1 MYGMNDTL
9 NVRGNEPAKANSSG
23 IRKKERRLSNG
34 NDNIA
39 GTFQNLIQTLTGNIK
54 AKDSPK
60 REEGHTMDR
69 STSSVEKAGK
79 TASVTERNQNLSSS
93 NGARTVDYKDKEQSR
108 IPRDSGRKKN
118 PDETISDS
126 DPAALREQ
134 RQDGLTVKNEKNDSQ
149 IIVDPEI
156 NEKNAVNLEADAL
169 PNENP
174 KVEAEV
180 TKDSSTGQTE
190 PVSMEVETD
199 ASISVK
205 AGRKEI
211 TDPNEDVKDPAISK
225 DGVKDT
231 AILNEGEKNAAIL
244 NEGTIDKAAFKEGRK
259 DTAIPKGGS
268 TDPAISKDDRK
279 TAVNPAKDTK
289 DTVNQKM
296 MESDANDREMLSISA
311 SNRENETGA
320 AGAKDSSAE
329 PIAITNQERDAFG
342 SEHGKSE
349 GKASLAE
356 VQTGP
361 LSGKENSSDPKVLDS
376 NPSTDALENRDGKD
390 LTAFTIETENRP
402 DSALKSNR
410 KDSGNSE
417 EPSPISPSHVY
428 NSSQN
433 VEIIKNGEGSAF
445 VAKGQMTTSPARLP
459 EDLSTLITKTW
470 KANENRPGTM
480 ELTLNPEN
488 LGKITIHLTY
498 ESGRANLTILTTKPE
513 TFHLLSEHAEKMGEI
528 LTRSTGTETA
538 VILPPNMTD
547 SGEKTSMNL
556 EGRSQNR
563 READEG
569 QKRQK
574 QKQES
579 HDRFLNMMR
588 LGLD

>member
-39 GTFQNLIQTLTGNIK
+39 GTFQNLIQNLTGNIK

-60 REEGHTMDR
+60 REEGHTMDH
-69 STSSVEKAGK
+69 STPSVEKAGK
-79 TASVTERNQNLSSS
+79 TASLTERNQNLSSS
-93 NGARTVDYKDKEQSR
+93 NGARTVDYKDKEQNR
-108 IPRDSGRKKN
+108 IPTDSGSQKT
-118 PDETISDS
+118 DAAISDS

-134 RQDGLTVKNEKNDSQ
+134 RQDGPAVKNETSDSQ
-149 IIVDPEI
+149 INVDPEI

-180 TKDSSTGQTE
+180 TKDSSTGKTE
-190 PVSMEVETD
+190 PVDSGVETD
-199 ASISVK
+199 AAKSFQ
-205 AGRKEI
+205 AGMKEI
-211 TDPNEDVKDPAISK
+211 TDPNEDAKDTAIPK
-225 DGVKDT
+225 EGLKDT
-231 AILNEGEKNAAIL
+231 AILNEGE
-244 NEGTIDKAAFKEGRK
+244 IDTAAFKEGRK
-259 DTAIPKGGS
+259 DTAIPKDGS

-279 TAVNPAKDTK
+279 AAVNPAKDTK

-296 MESDANDREMLSISA
+296 MESDANDREMLSKSA
-311 SNRENETGA
+311 SNREHETGA

-361 LSGKENSSDPKVLDS
+361 LSGKENSSDPKALDS
-376 NPSTDALENRDGKD
+376 NSSTEALENRDGKADGKD
-390 LTAFTIETENRP
+390 LTAFTIEAKNHP

-410 KDSGNSE
+410 KDSGHSE
-417 EPSPISPSHVY
+417 EPSPISPSKVY

-433 VEIIKNGEGSAF
+433 VEIIRNGEGSAF

-459 EDLSTLITKTW
+459 EDLSALITKTW

-528 LTRSTGTETA
+528 LTRSTGKETA

>member
-23 IRKKERRLSNG
+23 IRKRERRLSNG

-60 REEGHTMDR
+60 REEGHTMDH

-108 IPRDSGRKKN
+108 IPTDSRSQKT
-118 PDETISDS
+118 DAAISDS

-134 RQDGLTVKNEKNDSQ
+134 RQDGPAVKNDSQ

-156 NEKNAVNLEADAL
+156 NAKNAVNLEADAL

-180 TKDSSTGQTE
+180 TKDSSTGKTE
-190 PVSMEVETD
+190 PVDMEVETD
-199 ASISVK
+199 AAKSFQ

-211 TDPNEDVKDPAISK
+211 TDPNEDAKDTSIPK
-225 DGVKDT
+225 EGLKDT
-231 AILNEGEKNAAIL
+231 AILNEGEKD
-244 NEGTIDKAAFKEGRK
+244 TAAFQEGRK
-259 DTAIPKGGS
+259 DTAIPKDGS
-268 TDPAISKDDRK
+268 TDPALSKEDRK
-279 TAVNPAKDTK
+279 AAVNPAKDTK

-311 SNRENETGA
+311 SNRDNETGA

-342 SEHGKSE
+342 SENGKSE

-356 VQTGP
+356 VQTDP
-361 LSGKENSSDPKVLDS
+361 LNGKENSSDPKVLDS

-390 LTAFTIETENRP
+390 LTALTIEAKNRP
-402 DSALKSNR
+402 DSALKSSR

-417 EPSPISPSHVY
+417 EPSPISPSNVY

-433 VEIIKNGEGSAF
+433 VEIIRNGEGSAF

-528 LTRSTGTETA
+528 LTRSTGKETA

-547 SGEKTSMNL
+547 SGEKTAMNL

>member
-39 GTFQNLIQTLTGNIK
+39 GTFQNLIQNLTGNIK

-60 REEGHTMDR
+60 REEGHTMDH
-69 STSSVEKAGK
+69 STPSVEKAGK

-108 IPRDSGRKKN
+108 IPTDSGSQKT
-118 PDETISDS
+118 DAAISDS

-134 RQDGLTVKNEKNDSQ
+134 RQDGPAVKDDSE

-156 NEKNAVNLEADAL
+156 NAKNAVNLQADAL

-180 TKDSSTGQTE
+180 TKDSSTGKTE
-190 PVSMEVETD
+190 PVDMEVETD
-199 ASISVK
+199 AAKSLQ
-205 AGRKEI
+205 AGMKEI
-211 TDPNEDVKDPAISK
+211 TDPNEDAKDTAIPK
-225 DGVKDT
+225 EGLKDT
-231 AILNEGEKNAAIL
+231 AILNEGE
-244 NEGTIDKAAFKEGRK
+244 IDTAAFKEGRK
-259 DTAIPKGGS
+259 DTAIPKDGS
-268 TDPAISKDDRK
+268 TDPAISKEDRK
-279 TAVNPAKDTK
+279 AAVNPAKDTK

-296 MESDANDREMLSISA
+296 MESDANDRELVSISA
-311 SNRENETGA
+311 SNRDNETGA

-390 LTAFTIETENRP
+390 LTAFTIEAENRP
-402 DSALKSNR
+402 DSTLKSNK
-410 KDSGNSE
+410 KDSGHSE
-417 EPSPISPSHVY
+417 EPSPISPSNVY

-459 EDLSTLITKTW
+459 EDLSALITKTW

-528 LTRSTGTETA
+528 LTRSTGKETA

>member
-1 MYGMNDTL
+1 MYGMNDNL

-54 AKDSPK
+54 AKDSLK
-60 REEGHTMDR
+60 REEGHTMDH

-79 TASVTERNQNLSSS
+79 TASVTERNQKLSSS
-93 NGARTVDYKDKEQSR
+93 NGARTVNYKDKEQSR
-108 IPRDSGRKKN
+108 IPTDSGRKKT
-118 PDETISDS
+118 DEAISDS

-134 RQDGLTVKNEKNDSQ
+134 RQDGPTVKNEKNDSQ
-149 IIVDPEI
+149 SIVDLEI
-156 NEKNAVNLEADAL
+156 NAKNAVNPEADAL
-169 PNENP
+169 TKENP

-190 PVSMEVETD
+190 PVDMEVETD
-199 ASISVK
+199 AAISLK
-205 AGRKEI
+205 AGTKEI
-211 TDPNEDVKDPAISK
+211 TDPNEDAKDTSISK
-225 DGVKDT
+225 EGLKDT
-231 AILNEGEKNAAIL
+231 AILNEGEI
-244 NEGTIDKAAFKEGRK
+244 GTAVFKEDRK
-259 DTAIPKGGS
+259 DTAIPKDGS
-268 TDPAISKDDRK
+268 TDPAISKEEIK
-279 TAVNPAKDTK
+279 AAVNPAKDTL

-296 MESDANDREMLSISA
+296 MESDANDRELLSISA

-361 LSGKENSSDPKVLDS
+361 LSGKENSSDPKALDS
-376 NPSTDALENRDGKD
+376 NSSTDALENRDGKD
-390 LTAFTIETENRP
+390 LTALTIEAKNRP
-402 DSALKSNR
+402 DSALKSSR

-417 EPSPISPSHVY
+417 EPSPISPSNVY

-459 EDLSTLITKTW
+459 EDLSALITRTW

-528 LTRSTGTETA
+528 LTRSTGKETA

>member
-60 REEGHTMDR
+60 REEGHTMDH

-79 TASVTERNQNLSSS
+79 TVSLTERNQNLSSS

-108 IPRDSGRKKN
+108 IPTDSGTQKT
-118 PDETISDS
+118 DAAISDS

-134 RQDGLTVKNEKNDSQ
+134 RQDGLAVKNDSQ
-149 IIVDPEI
+149 INVDPEI
-156 NEKNAVNLEADAL
+156 NEKNAVHLQADAL

-180 TKDSSTGQTE
+180 TKDSSTGKTE
-190 PVSMEVETD
+190 PVDSGVETD
-199 ASISVK
+199 AAISFK

-211 TDPNEDVKDPAISK
+211 TDPNEDAKDTAIPK
-225 DGVKDT
+225 EGLKDT
-231 AILNEGEKNAAIL
+231 AILNEGE
-244 NEGTIDKAAFKEGRK
+244 IDTEAFKEGRK

-296 MESDANDREMLSISA
+296 MESDANDRELLSISA

-390 LTAFTIETENRP
+390 LTALTIEAKNRP
-402 DSALKSNR
+402 DSALKSSR

-417 EPSPISPSHVY
+417 EPSPISPSNVY

-433 VEIIKNGEGSAF
+433 VEIIRNGEGSAF

-459 EDLSTLITKTW
+459 EDLSAFITKTW

-528 LTRSTGTETA
+528 LTRSTGKETA

>member
-39 GTFQNLIQTLTGNIK
+39 GTFQNLIQNLTGNIK

-79 TASVTERNQNLSSS
+79 TTSLTERNQNLSSS
-93 NGARTVDYKDKEQSR
+93 NGGRTVDYKDKEQSR
-108 IPRDSGRKKN
+108 IPTDSGRKKN

-134 RQDGLTVKNEKNDSQ
+134 RQDGPAVKDDSE

-156 NEKNAVNLEADAL
+156 NAKNAVNLEADAL
-169 PNENP
+169 SNENP

-180 TKDSSTGQTE
+180 TKDSSTGKTE
-190 PVSMEVETD
+190 PVDMEVETD
-199 ASISVK
+199 AAKSLQ

-211 TDPNEDVKDPAISK
+211 TDPNEDAKDTSIPK
-225 DGVKDT
+225 EGLKDT
-231 AILNEGEKNAAIL
+231 AILNEGEKDTAVL
-244 NEGTIDKAAFKEGRK
+244 NEGKKDTAAFKEGRK
-259 DTAIPKGGS
+259 DTAIPKDGS
-268 TDPAISKDDRK
+268 TDPALSKEEIK
-279 TAVNPAKDTK
+279 AAVNPAKDTK

-296 MESDANDREMLSISA
+296 LSDANDRELLSISV

-349 GKASLAE
+349 GKVSWAE

-361 LSGKENSSDPKVLDS
+361 LSGKENSSDPKALDS
-376 NPSTDALENRDGKD
+376 NSSTEALENRDGKD
-390 LTAFTIETENRP
+390 LTALTIEAKNRP
-402 DSALKSNR
+402 DSALKSSR

-417 EPSPISPSHVY
+417 EPSPISPSNIY

-528 LTRSTGTETA
+528 LTRSTGKETA

-547 SGEKTSMNL
+547 SGEKTAMNL

>member
-79 TASVTERNQNLSSS
+79 TASLTERNQNLSSS
-93 NGARTVDYKDKEQSR
+93 NGGRTVDYKDKEQSR
-108 IPRDSGRKKN
+108 IPTDSGRKKT
-118 PDETISDS
+118 DAAISDS

-134 RQDGLTVKNEKNDSQ
+134 RQDGLAVKNDSQ
-149 IIVDPEI
+149 INVDPEI
-156 NEKNAVNLEADAL
+156 NAKNAVNLEADAL

-180 TKDSSTGQTE
+180 TKDSSTGKTE
-190 PVSMEVETD
+190 PVDMEVETD
-199 ASISVK
+199 AAKSLQ

-211 TDPNEDVKDPAISK
+211 TDPNEDAKDTAIPK
-225 DGVKDT
+225 EGLKDT
-231 AILNEGEKNAAIL
+231 AILNEGEKDTAVL
-244 NEGTIDKAAFKEGRK
+244 NEGEKDTAAFQEGRK
-259 DTAIPKGGS
+259 DTAIPKDGS
-268 TDPAISKDDRK
+268 TDPALSKEEIK
-279 TAVNPAKDTK
+279 AAVNPAKDTK

-296 MESDANDREMLSISA
+296 MESDANDRELVSISA
-311 SNRENETGA
+311 SNRDNETGA

-349 GKASLAE
+349 GKVSWAE

-361 LSGKENSSDPKVLDS
+361 LSGKENSSDPKALDS
-376 NPSTDALENRDGKD
+376 NSSTETLENRDGKD
-390 LTAFTIETENRP
+390 LTALTVEAKNRP
-402 DSALKSNR
+402 DSALKSSR
-410 KDSGNSE
+410 KDSGHSE
-417 EPSPISPSHVY
+417 EPSPISPSNVY

-433 VEIIKNGEGSAF
+433 VEIIRNGEGSAF

-459 EDLSTLITKTW
+459 EDLSALITKTW

-498 ESGRANLTILTTKPE
+498 ESGRANLTILTT
-513 TFHLLSEHAEKMGEI
+513 
-528 LTRSTGTETA
+528 
-538 VILPPNMTD
+538 
-547 SGEKTSMNL
+547 
-556 EGRSQNR
+556 
-563 READEG
+563 
-569 QKRQK
+569 
-574 QKQES
+574 
-579 HDRFLNMMR
+579 
-588 LGLD
+588 

>member
-23 IRKKERRLSNG
+23 IRKRERRLSNG

-60 REEGHTMDR
+60 REEGHTMDH

-79 TASVTERNQNLSSS
+79 TASLTERNQNLSSS

-108 IPRDSGRKKN
+108 IPTDSRSQKT
-118 PDETISDS
+118 DAAISDS

-134 RQDGLTVKNEKNDSQ
+134 RQDGPAVKNDSQ

-156 NEKNAVNLEADAL
+156 NAKNAVNLEADAL
-169 PNENP
+169 PKENAE
-174 KVEAEV
+174 VEAEV

-190 PVSMEVETD
+190 PVDMEVETD
-199 ASISVK
+199 AAKSFQ
-205 AGRKEI
+205 AGTKEI
-211 TDPNEDVKDPAISK
+211 TDPNEDAKDTSISK
-225 DGVKDT
+225 EGLKDTAVLNEGEKDT
-231 AILNEGEKNAAIL
+231 AILNEG
-244 NEGTIDKAAFKEGRK
+244 TIDTAAFKEGRK
-259 DTAIPKGGS
+259 DTAIPKDGS
-268 TDPAISKDDRK
+268 TDSAISKVDRK
-279 TAVNPAKDTK
+279 AAVNPAKDTK

-296 MESDANDREMLSISA
+296 MESDANDRELLSISA
-311 SNRENETGA
+311 ANRENETGA

-402 DSALKSNR
+402 DSTLKSNK
-410 KDSGNSE
+410 KDSGHGE
-417 EPSPISPSHVY
+417 EPSPISPSNVY

-445 VAKGQMTTSPARLP
+445 AAKGQITTSPARLS
-459 EDLSTLITKTW
+459 EDLSALITKTW

-528 LTRSTGTETA
+528 LTRSTGKETA

>member
-60 REEGHTMDR
+60 REEGHTMDH
-69 STSSVEKAGK
+69 STPSVEKAGK
-79 TASVTERNQNLSSS
+79 TASVTERNQNFSSS

-108 IPRDSGRKKN
+108 IPTDSGRKKN

-134 RQDGLTVKNEKNDSQ
+134 RQDGLAVKNDSQ
-149 IIVDPEI
+149 INVDLEI
-156 NEKNAVNLEADAL
+156 NAKNAVNLQADAL
-169 PNENP
+169 PNEDP

-190 PVSMEVETD
+190 PVDMEVETD
-199 ASISVK
+199 AAKSLQ

-211 TDPNEDVKDPAISK
+211 TDPNEDAKDTAIPK
-225 DGVKDT
+225 EGLKDT
-231 AILNEGEKNAAIL
+231 AILNEGEKDTAVL
-244 NEGTIDKAAFKEGRK
+244 NEGEKDTAAFQEGRK
-259 DTAIPKGGS
+259 DTAIPKDGS
-268 TDPAISKDDRK
+268 TDPAISKEDRK
-279 TAVNPAKDTK
+279 AAVNPAKDTK

-311 SNRENETGA
+311 SNRDNETGA

-361 LSGKENSSDPKVLDS
+361 LSGKENSSDPKALDS

-390 LTAFTIETENRP
+390 LTAFTIEAKNSP
-402 DSALKSNR
+402 DLALKSNR
-410 KDSGNSE
+410 KESGHSE

-528 LTRSTGTETA
+528 LTRSTGKETA

>member
-1 MYGMNDTL
+1 
-9 NVRGNEPAKANSSG
+9 A
-23 IRKKERRLSNG
+23 
-34 NDNIA
+34 
-39 GTFQNLIQTLTGNIK
+39 
-54 AKDSPK
+54 
-60 REEGHTMDR
+60 
-69 STSSVEKAGK
+69 
-79 TASVTERNQNLSSS
+79 
-93 NGARTVDYKDKEQSR
+93 
-108 IPRDSGRKKN
+108 
-118 PDETISDS
+118 
-126 DPAALREQ
+126 
-134 RQDGLTVKNEKNDSQ
+134 
-149 IIVDPEI
+149 
-156 NEKNAVNLEADAL
+156 KNAVNLEADAL
-169 PNENP
+169 SNENP

-180 TKDSSTGQTE
+180 TKDSSTGKTE
-190 PVSMEVETD
+190 PVDMEVETD
-199 ASISVK
+199 AAKSLQ

-211 TDPNEDVKDPAISK
+211 TDPNEDAKDTAIPK
-225 DGVKDT
+225 EGLKDT
-231 AILNEGEKNAAIL
+231 AILNEGEKDTAVL
-244 NEGTIDKAAFKEGRK
+244 NEGEKDTAAFQEGRK
-259 DTAIPKGGS
+259 DTAIPKDGS
-268 TDPAISKDDRK
+268 TDPAISKEDRK
-279 TAVNPAKDTK
+279 AAVNPAKDTK

-296 MESDANDREMLSISA
+296 LSDANDRELLSISV

-349 GKASLAE
+349 GKVSWAE

-376 NPSTDALENRDGKD
+376 NPSTDALENTDGKD
-390 LTAFTIETENRP
+390 LTALTIEAKNRP

-417 EPSPISPSHVY
+417 EPSPISPSNIY

-528 LTRSTGTETA
+528 LTRSTGKETA

-547 SGEKTSMNL
+547 SGEKTAMNL